1 MTQQNTSGVHGGN
14 GISPATGNFCAH
26 SSTSQKQVIANP
38 VITINIG
45 EIKLSVFAQA

>member
-14 GISPATGNFCAH
+14 GISPATGNFGAH

-38 VITINIG
+38 VITINNG